1 MRKGGREGKRRT
13 YLSIRVRAPNKNNPL
28 FFPFPRVGFR
38 SRPQKRFRF
47 GMGGSK
53 PQSKGKSP
61 AGFLSDRRQSL
72 LLPPPLE
79 KQWTGHT
86 QSQLVRCT
94 TGSLL
99 PSLSIGGLASFS
111 LSTSLFLSRCH
122 THTHIQT
129 PNFQGE
135 GGGFLHSHRNLT
147 CREESV

>member
-28 FFPFPRVGFR
+28 FFPFPCVGFG

-99 PSLSIGGLASFS
+99 PSLSIVGLASFS
-111 LSTSLFLSRCH
+111 LYTSLFLSLCH
-122 THTHIQT
+122 THTSRLPISR
-129 PNFQGE
+129 GKE
-135 GGGFLHSHRNLT
+135 GGFLILI
-147 CREESV
+147 EI

>member
-28 FFPFPRVGFR
+28 FFPFPCVGFG

-72 LLPPPLE
+72 SSSTSAGKAVDWTHTVTASALYNRLTPPLPFHC
-79 KQWTGHT
+79 GI
-86 QSQLVRCT
+86 SLFFSFQL
-94 TGSLL
+94 
-99 PSLSIGGLASFS
+99 SLSLS
-111 LSTSLFLSRCH
+111 LP
-122 THTHIQT
+122 HTHIQT

-135 GGGFLHSHRNLT
+135 GGGFPHSHRNLT
-147 CREESV
+147 CREKSV